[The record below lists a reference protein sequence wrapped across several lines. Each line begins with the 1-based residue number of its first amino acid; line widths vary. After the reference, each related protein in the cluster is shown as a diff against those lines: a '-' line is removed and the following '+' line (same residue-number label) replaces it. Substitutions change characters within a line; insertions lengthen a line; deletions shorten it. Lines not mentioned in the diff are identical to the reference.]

1 MFLIDLVL
9 FFFNF
14 QMPCFGGD
22 SSESDVSTDFSA
34 HNIFKILDEELG
46 TTDVESSEPMLYFI
60 WVTSPSGYS
69 IPMIFSEEQWKML
82 HEVATISGKTVEDVI
97 IDVTKDR
104 YSL

>member
-14 QMPCFGGD
+14 QAPYFGRD
-22 SSESDVSTDFSA
+22 SSKSDVSTDFSA

-82 HEVATISGKTVEDVI
+82 HEVATMCDKSVEDVI
-97 IDVTKDR
+97 IDVAKDR
-104 YSL
+104 YSS